1 MGALC
6 FKQMAARAVG
16 VSFCRLL
23 RTSTAAGQPK
33 YCARAFSIA
42 PHIHNVAGTSQSFQ
56 QPTPELKRGEVV
68 VVTSGKGGVGKTTTA
83 ASFGY
88 GLASAGYKTCL
99 IDFDIGL
106 RNLDIHL
113 GMERRVVY
121 DFVNCILG
129 ECRIDQAL
137 IKDRRQPNLHLLA
150 ASQTR
155 DKSVLSEEGV
165 QKVLDQLTAVFD
177 YVICDSPAGI
187 EAGAMHAMYFADSA
201 LVCTN
206 PELSSVRDSDR
217 MIGLIASKSRR
228 AVTGDTPV
236 KQSLVITRYQP
247 ERVANDNMISVTDIE
262 EMLGVEVA
270 GVIPE
275 SKEVLSHSN
284 MGQPVVI
291 GECAAAD
298 CYDDMV
304 QRFVGNEVEFRHLEH
319 VDKGFFGR
327 IFG

>member
-1 MGALC
+1 M
-6 FKQMAARAVG
+6 V
-16 VSFCRLL
+16 
-23 RTSTAAGQPK
+23 
-33 YCARAFSIA
+33 I
-42 PHIHNVAGTSQSFQ
+42 
-56 QPTPELKRGEVV
+56 
-68 VVTSGKGGVGKTTTA
+68 TSGKGGVGKTTTA

-88 GLASAGYKTCL
+88 GLAAAGYKTCL

-121 DFVNCILG
+121 DFVNCLLD

-155 DKSVLSEEGV
+155 DKSVLTEEAV

-236 KQSLVITRYQP
+236 RQSLVITRYQP

-262 EMLGVEVA
+262 EMLGVKVS

-275 SKEVLSHSN
+275 SKEVLNHSN
-284 MGQPVVI
+284 MGQPVVL
-291 GECAAAD
+291 GECVAAD
-298 CYDDMV
+298 CYGDMV
-304 QRFVGNEVEFRHLEH
+304 QRFIGNEVDFRHLTPA
-319 VDKGFFGR
+319 DKGFFSR